1 MDRARKEKINRLFD
15 AIGELDDYTIQQ
27 AMDYRPAKRNSRQD
41 LFLRLGA
48 IAACIL
54 LIVGI
59 ASWMERLL
67 KAPSFSPE
75 ENYPT
80 ADEVPQSLDALFQS
94 KIDSGSCIPLSA
106 TQARERMGNGFYY
119 LMWEDA
125 QTGQLYTSEPLTKN
139 QMRRLQEHMGKGTAV
154 GPDEPSPFY
163 RVWLVCG
170 DGSVLTP
177 YLKSSNGNVGYMTLF
192 DYDAELYPSKE
203 FISCV
208 SQILG

>member
-1 MDRARKEKINRLFD
+1 MDRARKEKVNRLFD
-15 AIGELDDYTIQQ
+15 AIGELDDRIVQQ
-27 AMDYRPAKRNSRQD
+27 ALDVRTVKKRNRQA
-41 LFLRLGA
+41 FVLRMGA
-48 IAACIL
+48 LAACIL

-67 KAPSFSPE
+67 KAPSFNPE

-80 ADEVPQSLDALFQS
+80 ADEVPQSLDVLFQH
-94 KIDSGSCIPLSA
+94 KIESGSCIPLSSA
-106 TQARERMGNGFYY
+106 QAKNLMGNGSHY
-119 LMWEDA
+119 LVWEDA
-125 QTGQLYTSEPLTKN
+125 ESKQLYSSAPLTER
-139 QMRRLQEHMGKGTAV
+139 QLQQLQSYMGKGTAV
-154 GPDEPSPFY
+154 GPHEPSPFY

-177 YLKSSNGNVGYMTLF
+177 YLKPSDGNVGYMTLF

>member
-27 AMDYRPAKRNSRQD
+27 AMDYRPAKRHRQD

-59 ASWMERLL
+59 ASWMEKLL
-67 KAPSFSPE
+67 KAPSFKPE

-80 ADEVPQSLDALFQS
+80 ADEVPHSLDVLFSS
-94 KIDSGSCIPLSA
+94 KIESGSCIPLSA
-106 TQARERMGNGFYY
+106 TQARERMGNVFYY

-125 QTGQLYTSEPLTKN
+125 QTGQLYSSEPLTEY
-139 QMRRLQEHMGKGTAV
+139 QARQLQAHMGKGVAV

-170 DGSVLTP
+170 DGSVFTP

>member
-27 AMDYRPAKRNSRQD
+27 AMDYHPAKRNSRQD

-67 KAPSFSPE
+67 KAPSFNPE

-119 LMWEDA
+119 LMWEDE
-125 QTGQLYTSEPLTKN
+125 QTGQLYTSEPLTQN
-139 QMRRLQEHMGKGTAV
+139 QMRQLQEHMGKGTAV